1 MIRPTLSEFIR
12 VMDITYQ
19 EALWGLVWILIFWGL
34 YTGLVIGY
42 ATVTAR
48 QRFIKNELPR
58 IYKNK
63 LQKMMDENKELKA
76 ELRTVTT
83 ERREYLDRLDVI
95 KNSSEVKR

>member
-12 VMDITYQ
+12 VMDVTWQ
-19 EALWGLVWILIFWGL
+19 EAIWGLVWVLIFWGL

-42 ATVTAR
+42 STISAR

-63 LQKMMDENKELKA
+63 IQKMIDENNELKA
-76 ELRTVTT
+76 ELRTVKT
-83 ERREYLDRLDVI
+83 EHREYLDRLIAI
-95 KNSSEVKR
+95 KNSAEVNP